1 MAPLRSLLQRFDP
14 ISLAEMDGVKL
25 QDRMDTKFVFPDRS
39 LPQVLEALIPFYRL
53 LEVNGVRGAEYR
65 SLYFDSPTLRHY
77 FDHHNGRTL
86 RSKVR
91 FREYVGSGLC
101 FLEVK
106 RKTRTGRTDKAR
118 RREDVI
124 PLALTADQAAF
135 IANAKGGDEQLVPVL
150 WNTFTRLTLVS
161 RTSPERLTIDIGLRY
176 TDGSG
181 TTTHEAPLS
190 GVCVAELKQERA
202 DRSSPFAR
210 VMRQLGIRPSGM
222 SKYCVGMLLL
232 HADLKHNMFKEVL
245 RKLDRIRAA
254 A

>member
-1 MAPLRSLLQRFDP
+1 M
-14 ISLAEMDGVKL
+14 
-25 QDRMDTKFVFPDRS
+25 
-39 LPQVLEALIPFYRL
+39 
-53 LEVNGVRGAEYR
+53 
-65 SLYFDSPTLRHY
+65 
-77 FDHHNGRTL
+77 
-86 RSKVR
+86 
-91 FREYVGSGLC
+91 
-101 FLEVK
+101 
-106 RKTRTGRTDKAR
+106 
-118 RREDVI
+118 
-124 PLALTADQAAF
+124 
-135 IANAKGGDEQLVPVL
+135 L
-150 WNTFTRLTLVS
+150 WNNFTRLTLVS

-181 TTTHEAPLS
+181 TTAHETPLS

-222 SKYCVGMLLL
+222 SKYCIGMLLL

>member
-1 MAPLRSLLQRFDP
+1 MPAVQTLLQRFDP
-14 ISLAEMDGVKL
+14 ISLGEMDGVKL
-25 QDRMDTKFVFPDRS
+25 QDRMDTKFVFSDRS
-39 LPQVLEALIPFYRL
+39 LGQVLEALLPHYRL

-65 SLYFDSPTLRHY
+65 SLYFDSPAPQHFL
-77 FDHHNGRTL
+77 DHHNGRTL

-106 RKTRTGRTDKAR
+106 RKTGTGRTDKAR
-118 RREDVI
+118 RREDAI
-124 PLALTADQAAF
+124 PVALTPDQATF
-135 IANAKGGDEQLVPVL
+135 IANAKGGDEKLVPVL
-150 WNTFTRLTLVS
+150 WNSFTRLTLVS

-181 TTTHEAPLS
+181 TNAHATQLS

-202 DRSSPFAR
+202 DRTSPFAR

-222 SKYCVGMLLL
+222 SKYCIGMLLL
-232 HADLKHNMFKEVL
+232 HADLKHNMFKDVL